1 MRLKLLFA
9 ALQDFFSPNYSTFI
23 AIFSHFWRG
32 NSVNAS
38 ILNRKKLQMAT
49 VPTRVWKDDGGQIR
63 RFENE
68 FAVKKRRI

>member
-9 ALQDFFSPNYSTFI
+9 ALQDFFPSYSTFI
-23 AIFSHFWRG
+23 AIFSHFWLG
-32 NSVNAS
+32 NGVNAS

-68 FAVKKRRI
+68 FAVRKKQI